1 VKIFNAA
8 QIREWDQ
15 YTISNDPI
23 SSIDLM
29 EKAAKACVRWINQ
42 YFPEEPLTIFCG
54 KGNNGGDGLA
64 IARLLSKRDIA
75 VYILESAQKG
85 TDEFQENLS
94 RLEKSPNVEIRFIQ
108 TEENIGEVNFDG
120 VLIDA
125 LLGSG
130 LNRPLEGIT
139 ARLVE
144 QINRSGNAVVSID
157 LPSGMF
163 ADRSSL
169 NNPQVKADHTLTFQ
183 SYKRAFLAAENSL
196 HCGEVHILEI
206 GLHYEYY
213 DSTPSIDEQ
222 TDEDIIYNIYKPRNS
237 FGHKGTF
244 GHALLLAG
252 SYGKIGAAVLSAEAC
267 LRSGV
272 GLVTC
277 HLPSCGYTIMQ
288 TSLPE
293 VMVSVDVN
301 NAINTTIETD
311 LSIYKALGI
320 GPGLGTASE
329 TRALLKEVL
338 TQYDRPVVMDADALN
353 CVAKEPEL
361 LSMIPAGSILTPH
374 PKEFQ
379 RLFGDTANEFERI
392 DLASQKAKELD
403 LIIIL
408 KGHHTLIALPDG
420 RRFFNSTGNA
430 GMATGGSGDVL
441 TGLLTGLLTQG
452 YSGKDAAILGV
463 YLHGLAGDLAAE
475 KLSMEAMIAGDITKF
490 LGAAYK
496 NIAEM

>member
-1 VKIFNAA
+1 MKIFNAA

-15 YTISNDPI
+15 YTITHDPI

-42 YFPEEPLTIFCG
+42 YFPEDPLTIFCG

-64 IARLLSKRDIA
+64 IARLLSKRDII
-75 VYILESAQKG
+75 VYILESGQKG
-85 TDEFQENLS
+85 TNDFQENLS
-94 RLEKSPNVEIRFIQ
+94 RLEKVPNVEIHLIQ
-108 TEENIGEVNFDG
+108 TEENINELNIDG
-120 VLIDA
+120 LVIDA
-125 LLGSG
+125 LFGSG
-130 LNRPLEGIT
+130 LNRPLEGMAALLI
-139 ARLVE
+139 E
-144 QINRSGNAVVSID
+144 KINQSGNLIVSID
-157 LPSGMF
+157 LPGGMF
-163 ADRSSL
+163 ADQSSL
-169 NNPQVKADHTLTFQ
+169 NHPQIKADHTLSFQ
-183 SYKRAFLAAENSL
+183 TYKKAFLVAENAT
-196 HCGEVHILEI
+196 HFGEVHILEI

-213 DSTPSIDEQ
+213 DHTRTLEEQ
-222 TDEDIIYNIYKPRNS
+222 TDDDIIYNIFKPRNN

-244 GHALLLAG
+244 GHALLIAG
-252 SYGKIGAAVLSAEAC
+252 SYGKIGAAVLAAEAC
-267 LRSGV
+267 LRSGT

-277 HLPSCGYTIMQ
+277 HLPACGYTIMQ

-311 LSIYKALGI
+311 PSIYKSIGI

-338 TQYDRPVVMDADALN
+338 TQYKLPAVLDADALN
-353 CVAKEPEL
+353 SVAKQPEL
-361 LSMIPAGSILTPH
+361 LSLIPAGSILTPH

-379 RLFGDTANEFERI
+379 RLFGDTSNEFERI

-420 RRFFNSTGNA
+420 RRYFNSTGNA

-441 TGLLTGLLTQG
+441 TGILTGLLAQG
-452 YSGKDAAILGV
+452 YKAADAAILGV

-475 KLSMEAMIAGDITKF
+475 ELSMEAMIAGDIIKF
-490 LGAAYK
+490 LGKAYRQVGQ
-496 NIAEM
+496 